1 MKYARKI
8 KETAWFGKNPEDA
21 DSISDL
27 LTNNH
32 DLSVWGINDINEKK
46 EFDRVVLALAMT
58 RNTIEEFYVVLID
71 LDEFNQIYPNNR
83 IELHPEKGETQYL
96 AMVDKHTNFVL
107 PLIWNQYDLSKYI
120 HEKLKDK
127 VNYRYYSPTD
137 LKMLFDKAVGTGD
150 IQKTDVK
157 NAWATE
163 YKIIEKR
170 KKILVLP
177 GAVWQV
183 PIVNKIRQMGHS
195 PIVVSPAENSPAFEY
210 AHRAIQSDI
219 FAKQN
224 YLEDI
229 KKMQVNA
236 VLSDECDIATK
247 LIAELAD
254 ELHLPSQ
261 GQDMAELYTNK
272 VCMREFLRDH
282 NLPCPAFQIC
292 HSLDEALVFYRNLNK
307 QMIIKPIDSN
317 SSHGVFTIHNEDELK
332 THFAEAQSFSRED
345 KAVICEQYIYGTEF
359 TVDGIMTPFG
369 HTCLAISEK
378 KHYAYNENIA
388 YELFFSHDNPNFDY
402 DLLRRTNDQFVNLSG
417 LPFGLTH
424 AEYKYQD
431 GQFYLIEIGARGGGN
446 LISAEIVPCMS
457 GYDNYGALIKMAL
470 GEKDIKQPSIAPELQ
485 NRCAVLEFFDA
496 PGNGGVVKAI
506 EGEEFL
512 SNNFN
517 ILSYQF
523 NFKVGDTILQ
533 AACDTARIGFYIAY
547 ADSREE
553 LKQLMQE
560 IQNKVK
566 FIM

>member
-1 MKYARKI
+1 MIY
-8 KETAWFGKNPEDA
+8 
-21 DSISDL
+21 
-27 LTNNH
+27 
-32 DLSVWGINDINEKK
+32 
-46 EFDRVVLALAMT
+46 
-58 RNTIEEFYVVLID
+58 
-71 LDEFNQIYPNNR
+71 NQ
-83 IELHPEKGETQYL
+83 
-96 AMVDKHTNFVL
+96 
-107 PLIWNQYDLSKYI
+107 
-120 HEKLKDK
+120 
-127 VNYRYYSPTD
+127 
-137 LKMLFDKAVGTGD
+137 
-150 IQKTDVK
+150 
-157 NAWATE
+157 
-163 YKIIEKR
+163 

-177 GAVWQV
+177 GAIWQV
-183 PIVNKIRQMGHS
+183 PIVKKIRQMGYS
-195 PIVVSPAENSPAFEY
+195 PVVVNPAEDSPAFAY
-210 AHRAIQSDI
+210 ADTPIRFDI

-224 YLEDI
+224 YLPAIRD
-229 KKMQVNA
+229 MHVDA

-272 VCMREFLRDH
+272 VRMREFLRDH

-332 THFAEAQSFSRED
+332 LHFAEAQSFSRGD

-359 TVDGIMTPFG
+359 TVDGIMTPHG

-424 AEYKYQD
+424 AEYKFQD
-431 GQFYLIEIGARGGGN
+431 GQFFLIEIGARGGGN

-457 GYDNYGALIKMAL
+457 GYDNYEALIKMAL
-470 GEKDIKQPSIAPELQ
+470 GEKDIKQPSIASKLQ

-496 PGNGGVVKAI
+496 PGKGGVVKEI
-506 EGEEFL
+506 KGEEL
-512 SNNFN
+512 LKNNPQV
-517 ILSYQF
+517 LSYKF
-523 NFKVGDTILQ
+523 NFKVGDMIQQ
-533 AACDTARIGFYIAY
+533 AVCDTARIGFYIAY

-566 FIM
+566 FII